1 MTLIGD
7 TTVCRPRYFVTEKSP
22 KKPLSKSDH
31 RLTLYINRQNRYSM
45 SSRAASQQ
53 AYKIKAD
60 ADRLFTSAKTFDR
73 SGDSEKA
80 RNSYIL
86 ACRKFGE
93 LLDCPTSSPQFRELA
108 QKAMPAILER
118 INFFQR
124 EVFHSA
130 ELNLSA
136 VLSMNRP
143 ESPRNRLGTESLRFA
158 HAEDAKRMEAINK
171 QQQPVNQQ
179 QEYDYMRAQKIELDL
194 QRRQE
199 SVARQERF
207 LESQRQQQAI
217 AQQQQMLENQMKGQ
231 ELARRQQAI
240 DEMQKLQD
248 AGRLNKMKKKAR
260 EEEEKRIAEVNRLEQ
275 AAKERE
281 MQQDLAKQAT
291 EIEDQKRR
299 QDMLMQQQALDELQR
314 DQDRQRQEQLLDA
327 QRQQKELQ
335 RQQEELD
342 EERKRQAQRQLED
355 DLRHQELERQEE
367 MLRKKMEELEER
379 ERKQAR
385 LEKESKKAARERE
398 RSLKQEKKKLEAQ
411 RKEQDRREEELERQ
425 KQEQDRQKQKLDEQ
439 MKREEDRKVKSME
452 ATLSD
457 HVVKIKEYQKL
468 KNLGRGSF
476 GHVYCAKRTSTGE
489 LVAVKILNTE
499 FTSPDEQVAF
509 LREVESLA
517 RANHPAVLRFKGFS
531 LRVAEDEP
539 CPAIL
544 TEYLPNGSLQDLL
557 DRKKKFNATQKMMA
571 LYGTAEAMRYLH
583 DELSM
588 VHRDLKPPNVMLN
601 ANNEPI
607 VGEFGLSKLMT
618 QTLMRQSMCSGSP
631 VYMAPELMDRK
642 DYTNKVDVYSYGVMT
657 YELVTGLLAYDD
669 VNSIQTLVA
678 KVVNGVRPRFPKGVN
693 PAYKELIV
701 QCWDADPNERPSFA
715 QICTYFKEGRFATP
729 ECDMEKFQEYVRK
742 LESK

>member
-1 MTLIGD
+1 MLS
-7 TTVCRPRYFVTEKSP
+7 YFTEKSP
-22 KKPLSKSDH
+22 KKPPSKSHH
-31 RLTLYINRQNRYSM
+31 RLTLYIPTVKTGM

-53 AYKIKAD
+53 AYKIKND
-60 ADRLFTSAKTFDR
+60 ADRLFTAAKSFDKG
-73 SGDSEKA
+73 GDSEKA

-86 ACRKFGE
+86 ACRKYGE
-93 LLDCPTSSPQFRELA
+93 LLDCPTSSSALREFA
-108 QKAMPAILER
+108 QSVMPPILDR
-118 INFFQR
+118 INVIQR
-124 EVFHSA
+124 EVFHTA

-143 ESPRNRLGTESLRFA
+143 ESPVHRVGSESLRFA
-158 HAEDAKRMEAINK
+158 QLEDAKRMEAQRMESINK
-171 QQQPVNQQ
+171 QQQYVNQR
-179 QEYDYMRAQKIELDL
+179 QEDENMRMQKMELDL

-199 SVARQERF
+199 AVRRQERF
-207 LESQRQQQAI
+207 LESQMQNQSI
-217 AQQQQMLENQMKGQ
+217 ARQQQMLEDQKRAQ
-231 ELARRQQAI
+231 DLARRQQAI
-240 DEMQKLQD
+240 DEQQRAQD

-260 EEEEKRIAEVNRLEQ
+260 EEDEKRIAEVNRREQ
-275 AAKERE
+275 AIKEQE
-281 MQQDLAKQAT
+281 AQQDLAKHEK
-291 EIEDQKRR
+291 EIEDQMRR
-299 QDMLMQQQALDELQR
+299 QDLMMRQQALDELQMEQER
-314 DQDRQRQEQLLDA
+314 KRQEDRLEAERL
-327 QRQQKELQ
+327 QKEIQ

-342 EERKRQAQRQLED
+342 EQRKRQAQRQWED
-355 DLRHQELERQEE
+355 ELRHQELERQEE

-379 ERKQAR
+379 ERQQAQ

-411 RKEQDRREEELERQ
+411 RKEQDRREEELERK

-457 HVVKIKEYQKL
+457 HVVKIKEYTKL

-557 DRKKKFNATQKMMA
+557 DRKKKFNATQKMIA

-607 VGEFGLSKLMT
+607 VGDFGLSKLMT

-657 YELVTGLLAYDD
+657 YELITGILAYDD

-678 KVVNGVRPRFPKGVN
+678 KVVSGVRPKFPKGVN
-693 PAYKELIV
+693 SAYKELIV

-715 QICTYFKEGRFATP
+715 QICTFFKEGKFATP

-742 LESK
+742 LEGK